1 MMRGLARPRTPR
13 ERGTLHPCYTLKIVL
28 LKSEPTSSQ
37 YSALYG
43 KLKACRERGTLRPL
57 LYLENNLTDMRA
69 NFFAIPY
76 NIEADK

>member
-1 MMRGLARPRTPR
+1 M
-13 ERGTLHPCYTLKIVL
+13 LHPCYTLKIVL

-43 KLKACRERGTLRPL
+43 KLKASLERGTLRPL
-57 LYLENNLTDMRA
+57 LYLENNLTDMRD

-76 NIEADK
+76 NIEVDK